1 MLYQS
6 KVLHLL
12 YFPFDWA
19 SYDLCVIQ
27 SHSAG
32 MQIFRKL
39 KCGCWKTKVLHCRQ
53 KPLLPI
59 AHVHQL
65 LLLTCNLYSAVS
77 DSHAFPWVVIDCL
90 FNWALCLLIPDKFS
104 RIYNLLFLKEY
115 LGFIKQFLHQVIVEK
130 LICSSPPYIY
140 ITPSLTVVTSFSDG
154 VTVSLKL
161 GF

>member
-27 SHSAG
+27 SHSGG

-53 KPLLPI
+53 KTLLPI

-104 RIYNLLFLKEY
+104 RIYNLLFLKESY
-115 LGFIKQFLHQVIVEK
+115 LGFIKWFLHQIIVEK
-130 LICSSPPYIY
+130 LICSSPHVFTLHPA
-140 ITPSLTVVTSFSDG
+140 SQLLLLFLM
-154 VTVSLKL
+154 VSLWA
-161 GF
+161 